1 MHSHEND
8 ISAEKEIQSKG
19 SWIPGTYEHKGRT
32 QGPSG
37 KKIKGKK
44 EIISINDIYK
54 TAFNVVFS
62 SMKRKYGQIRI
73 IKEEQGFSERL

>member
-1 MHSHEND
+1 VHSHEND

-37 KKIKGKK
+37 KKI
-44 EIISINDIYK
+44 
-54 TAFNVVFS
+54 
-62 SMKRKYGQIRI
+62 
-73 IKEEQGFSERL
+73 

>member
-19 SWIPGTYEHKGRT
+19 SWIQSTYEHKGRT

-37 KKIKGKK
+37 KKIKRKK
-44 EIISINDIYK
+44 EIISISDIYK

-62 SMKRKYGQIRI
+62 SMKRKYGQVRI